1 MPIMDGRKATATIRE
16 IEPKVDEIAPTVKR
30 VDGRIPILA
39 VSATLLEADRAQLA
53 LHFDGWI
60 LKPID
65 FKRMLRL
72 LSGISIVQ
80 HRVDD
85 AYVRGEWERGGWFN
99 STKQARRLASASKED
114 TKKPSPH

>member
-1 MPIMDGRKATATIRE
+1 MDGRKAAATIRE
-16 IEPKVDEIAPTVKR
+16 IEPKVDEISPTVKR

-39 VSATLLEADRAQLA
+39 VSATLLEADRSQLA
-53 LHFDGWI
+53 LYFDGWI

-85 AYVRGEWERGGWFN
+85 TYVRGEWERGGWFN
-99 STKQARRLASASKED
+99 STKQARRLASASKEEG
-114 TKKPSPH
+114 KKSPHK

>member
-1 MPIMDGRKATATIRE
+1 MPILDGRKAAATIRE

-39 VSATLLEADRAQLA
+39 VSATLLEADRSQLA

-60 LKPID
+60 

-99 STKQARRLASASKED
+99 STKQARRLASASKEEG
-114 TKKPSPH
+114 TKPSHK